1 MAGATTLTG
10 WLDFADTLP
19 EIALSIFGEAEIP
32 ITEKGAGH
40 PKVVAATLLIRTVSN
55 FKGAVALARARRVV
69 EARVLTRCCFE
80 NIFYMV
86 ELEAKGY
93 AFVRELKDDESKSRK
108 ALGERILSQR
118 ITLDEAVKD
127 RLTAQLRE
135 INRAAPQAKF
145 LSITEVASGGLLAQ
159 ADLFYRQLSRD
170 AAHPTLT
177 SLNRYLKRYDEGG
190 QTVRALDADPVV
202 NDVELSQTVDWA
214 CVAMIGACVGV
225 NQILEG
231 TATGQQLPKIADQWQ
246 ALSNS

>member
-1 MAGATTLTG
+1 MAGATTTLAS

-80 NIFYMV
+80 NIFYMA

-93 AFVRELKDDESKSRK
+93 AFVRELKDDESKSGK

-118 ITLDEAVKD
+118 ITLDESVNE
-127 RLTAQLRE
+127 RLTAQLR
-135 INRAAPQAKF
+135 
-145 LSITEVASGGLLAQ
+145 
-159 ADLFYRQLSRD
+159 
-170 AAHPTLT
+170 
-177 SLNRYLKRYDEGG
+177 
-190 QTVRALDADPVV
+190 
-202 NDVELSQTVDWA
+202 
-214 CVAMIGACVGV
+214 
-225 NQILEG
+225 
-231 TATGQQLPKIADQWQ
+231 
-246 ALSNS
+246 